1 MERSAVLRIL
11 GACLLLSVPAFAQRT
26 KAATGSGPASQ
37 TQTVVRIR
45 ITGVVA
51 FADGSPAPDVT
62 VSSGAASV
70 QTDASGAYSLTRD
83 AKSGG
88 PVFVTAATRIV
99 GALYRATAGPFPA
112 GRLRLDPIV
121 LERRSVPIEFSPLV
135 HAGSYTAFAA
145 GDFDGDTDLDLVANR
160 GTTGFVV
167 VVNGGD
173 GFEELVETTGLWS
186 QAFFPLDLDL
196 DGDVDLLM
204 RHLADPLG
212 TTWSSFLN
220 DGNGDFGAALPIA
233 GLGVAVVP
241 GDFDADGV
249 PDLVAADSGL
259 LRFFRGLGDGTFAD
273 PGVQSGPTGVGSA
286 LAADFDQD
294 GALDLALNAH
304 TSATISLGNGD
315 GTFDVLA
322 PFSFVHSSSE
332 LVAGDLDGDGVV
344 DLLTRSTN
352 PSPNPM
358 PLFAEPFLGLGDGTF
373 TAGVPTSL
381 TSGTRSVRL
390 GDLDL
395 DGDADLLQ
403 SLGYVGAASTGSLS
417 VREGRGDGRFFAF
430 TVTHVLASSVSPP
443 LLDDFDADGR
453 LDVIIAGA
461 EPGLAILLGRGD
473 GTLDFPAALD
483 ASANI
488 SSADDYD
495 ADGDLDLLR
504 MDFTPGT
511 VELSRNDGT
520 GAFTAITPAVAL
532 AHPSFAAAGDLD
544 GDSDLDVVVA
554 HDSSIDSLR
563 NDGALHLSTAVS
575 FTVGSNPVPVL
586 GDFDGDGDLDLA
598 ASSWSSGGVVYL
610 YPGNDDGTF
619 GTRTTWPTGGQPRTL
634 VVGDWD
640 GDLEPDL
647 AVQTQSPQGV
657 VLLAGNGDGTFQA
670 GVVHS
675 AAGRFLG
682 PSSACDVDVDGALD
696 LLTDTEVLLG
706 HGDGSFDPALS
717 LGLVAEGVFDLDG
730 DGRLDIVRTS
740 FGAVEVFAGVGDGTF
755 SARRIYL
762 EPYDPFSAPLP
773 LLGDFDGDGDG
784 DILLRQSSLSWL
796 TRGRRVP

>member
-1 MERSAVLRIL
+1 MERNGALRAL
-11 GACLLLSVPAFAQRT
+11 GACVLLSVPGLAQRT
-26 KAATGSGPASQ
+26 DTASGWGPASL
-37 TQTVVRIR
+37 TQSVVRIR
-45 ITGVVA
+45 ITGVVV

-62 VSSGAASV
+62 VSAGAGSV
-70 QTDASGAYSLTRD
+70 QTDAGGGYSLTCD
-83 AKSGG
+83 AKSGSQ
-88 PVFVTAATRIV
+88 VLVTAATRIV

-112 GRLRLDPIV
+112 ARLRLDPIV
-121 LERRSVPIEFSPLV
+121 LERRSVPIDFAPLL
-135 HAGSYTAFAA
+135 HEGSYTAFAA
-145 GDFDGDTDLDLVANR
+145 ADFDGDTDLDLVANR
-160 GTTGFVV
+160 GTTAFVV
-167 VVNGGD
+167 VRNGGE
-173 GFEELVETTGLWS
+173 GFAELVETTGLWA
-186 QAFFPLDLDL
+186 QAFFALDLDR

-204 RHLADPLG
+204 RHLADSLG
-212 TTWSSFLN
+212 RTWSSFLN
-220 DGNGDFGAALPIA
+220 DGSGDFGAQLPIA
-233 GLGVAVVP
+233 DLGVAVVP
-241 GDFDADGV
+241 GDFDTDGV
-249 PDLVAADSGL
+249 PDLVVAEPGL
-259 LRFFRGLGDGTFAD
+259 LSFRRGHGDGTFAD
-273 PGVQSGPTGVGSA
+273 PESQGGPSVVGTA

-294 GALDLALNAH
+294 GALDLAFRDF
-304 TSATISLGNGD
+304 TSATIALGDGD
-315 GTFDVLA
+315 GTFAVLA
-322 PFSFVHSSSE
+322 PFAFVHRSVE
-332 LVAGDLDGDGVV
+332 LAAGDLDGNGIL
-344 DLLTRSTN
+344 DLLSRSSTV
-352 PSPNPM
+352 SPFPTQ
-358 PLFAEPFLGLGDGTF
+358 FAEPFLGQGDGTF
-373 TAGVPTSL
+373 MAGVPTSL
-381 TSGTRSVRL
+381 PSGSKSVRL
-390 GDLDL
+390 ADLDL
-395 DGDADLLQ
+395 DGAADLLQ
-403 SLGYVGAASTGSLS
+403 SIGYGGATSSGSLS
-417 VREGRGDGRFFAF
+417 VRVGNGDGSFAAPADDLI
-430 TVTHVLASSVSPP
+430 VASSISAP

-453 LDVIIAGA
+453 LDVIVAG
-461 EPGLAILLGRGD
+461 PGLAILLGRGD

-483 ASANI
+483 ASADV

-532 AHPSFAAAGDLD
+532 AHASLAAAGDLD
-544 GDSDLDVVVA
+544 GDFDLDVVVA

-575 FTVGSNPVPVL
+575 FVVGSNPVPAL
-586 GDFDGDGDLDLA
+586 ADFDGDGDLDLA
-598 ASSWSSGGVVYL
+598 AASWSSGGVVHL

-619 GTRTTWPTGGQPRTL
+619 GARTTWATGGQPRTM
-634 VVGDWD
+634 VAGDWD

-647 AVQTQSPQGV
+647 AVQTQAPLRV
-657 VLLAGNGDGTFQA
+657 VLLSGNGDGTFQA

-682 PSSACDVDVDGALD
+682 PSSVCDIDVDGALD

-706 HGDGSFDPALS
+706 RGDGSFDPALA
-717 LGLVAEGVFDLDG
+717 LGLVAEGVFDLGG

-784 DILLRQSSLSWL
+784 DILLRQGFLSWL